1 MPVPRLLSCLENL
14 TQVLAQ
20 INVTSIPDHIDA
32 EIEVA
37 ASAMAP
43 TNLPA
48 TNGATL
54 ALPVISKALSD
65 AASDAASLNGGTK
78 TPAPEE
84 EAAK

>member
-1 MPVPRLLSCLENL
+1 MPRFLSCLKHL

-20 INVTSIPDHIDA
+20 INGTSIPDHNDA
-32 EIEVA
+32 ENEVA

-43 TNLPA
+43 TSLPA

-54 ALPVISKALSD
+54 APPVISKAPSD
-65 AASDAASLNGGTK
+65 AASDVTSLNGGTK
-78 TPAPEE
+78 TPTPEE